1 MLHGYSVLDR
11 VPVPGMYQYAYGTP
25 M

>member
-11 VPVPGMYQYAYGTP
+11 VPVPDTYR
-25 M
+25 